1 MKIYDE
7 ANVIQQ
13 ILNGNTSAF
22 KSLVDTY
29 KDLVFNIVIK
39 ILRNREEAEEVTQD
53 SFLKAYHA
61 LGNFKNESK
70 FSTWLFRIAYNTA
83 ISRMR
88 KKTLTTA
95 SIDDQIIE
103 NFSIDTVQE
112 QLDTFTEDEKIKTLN
127 HAIEKLAY
135 DEQLLINLFYYNQ
148 QSIDEI
154 CNITGLTDSNVKV
167 KLHRIRKKM
176 YYIME
181 QFFNKEQLTTG
192 R

>member
-7 ANVIQQ
+7 ANVIHQ
-13 ILNGNTSAF
+13 ILNGNTSAY
-22 KSLVDTY
+22 KSLVDAY
-29 KDLVFNIVIK
+29 KDLVYTIVIK
-39 ILRNREEAEEVTQD
+39 IVKNREEAEEVTQD

-61 LGNFKNESK
+61 LNNFKNESK

-83 ISRMR
+83 ISRTR
-88 KKTLTTA
+88 KKIVTTS
-95 SIDDQIIE
+95 SIDDHVIE

-112 QLDTFTEDEKIKTLN
+112 QLDTFAEDEKIKLLN
-127 HAIEKLAY
+127 EAIEKLAL

-154 CNITGLTDSNVKV
+154 CVITGLSDSNVKV

-176 YYIME
+176 YYLME
-181 QFFNKEQLTTG
+181 QQFNKEHLSVG